1 VSEGEG
7 GREGGREGERKCFV
21 TFAQELVSTLSN
33 MSFLPPS
40 LPQEPLLVSYM
51 YSSILNHKSLERS
64 VAFHMATKLATPS
77 LIGTQIETLFLQ
89 CFEVRYTP
97 PSLPPSLLF
106 PTYGDQAGHSFSDR
120 NAD

>member
-7 GREGGREGERKCFV
+7 GRGGREGGSQDED
-21 TFAQELVSTLSN
+21 LVRPWMTDISCLSLPP
-33 MSFLPPS
+33 SLPPS

-51 YSSILNHKSLERS
+51 YSSILNHKSLERA

-89 CFEVRYTP
+89 CFEVRNQPSFP
-97 PSLPPSLLF
+97 PSLPPSAFYFYCLI
-106 PTYGDQAGHSFSDR
+106 YII
-120 NAD
+120 